1 MMNNQQNGTMNNQQN
16 GALKTQS
23 QGNLPVFA
31 QPAFISSVAQEED
44 ELNLRQVFSVVKH
57 RWWLIAGITLGVT
70 GAIAAW
76 TFLKTPIY
84 EGRFL
89 LLIGQPIEEN
99 KNSLKLAAQDI
110 LPQLGGENI
119 DYETQIAVLKSPQL
133 LNPIL
138 SKITPKYPDF
148 TYSDLISKTGKS
160 DLKISQL
167 EDTKVLEIVYEN
179 AEPEKIKLV
188 LDNLARH
195 YLNYSS
201 QERKTEINQGL
212 DFVNAQLPV
221 LQERVNSLQKQMQQ
235 FRQQYNFLDPDKEA
249 TRLSQQLTSIEQDY
263 RVAQVALNEIN
274 SRYQALQ
281 QQVGLAPNQ
290 AIIATYLSESP
301 GYQDLLKQLQEVE
314 VELAKQS
321 AVFAKDSPIIATLEE
336 KRANLLPLL
345 QNEAQRTLG
354 EKLPQTVGDSPALVS
369 QSALRVELT
378 EQLVEAANTRQT
390 LEIKVKSLAQALE
403 QQKASVKNLAV
414 LARRYTDLQRELE
427 IATTSLGRFLEEQQK
442 LQLKVA
448 QQVVPWQLISP
459 PEVGEE
465 VVSPKPVRNLA
476 LGVIGGLLL
485 GIGAAF
491 LAERLDPVHHS
502 ADELKEDANLPLL
515 GAIPWQ
521 KDLSTIEK
529 VITAALPQL
538 TVGDR
543 RITVPNTTPKSTDEN
558 PSYYN
563 FSPFSEAFRTLNTN
577 IRLLGS
583 DSPLKSL
590 VISSVSQGDGKT
602 TMAINIAKAAASMGQ
617 KVLVVDADLRRP
629 QIHHRLNLDNNHG
642 LSNVLAES
650 LDWNEAIQSL
660 PCYENLS
667 ILTAGSIPPDPT
679 RLLSS
684 QRMQEI
690 ILQLQQDHAFDLI
703 IYDLPPIAAFADA
716 KILAAM
722 ATGLILVTKLGK
734 TDRFALK
741 NLLEDLRL
749 SHISVLGLVANNV
762 SRKDH
767 NYSYYGD
774 YYGKR

>member
-1 MMNNQQNGTMNNQQN
+1 MMNNQQN
-16 GALKTQS
+16 GALKAQS
-23 QGNLPVFA
+23 QENLTIFA
-31 QPAFISSVAQEED
+31 QPAFIPSVTQEE
-44 ELNLRQVFSVVKH
+44 EEINLRQVLSVVKH
-57 RWWLIAGITLGVT
+57 RWLIIASITLGVT
-70 GAIAAW
+70 SAITTY
-76 TFLKTPIY
+76 TFSKTPIY
-84 EGRFL
+84 QGKFL

-99 KNSLKLAAQDI
+99 KSSSRLAAQDI
-110 LPQLGGENI
+110 LPQLGGEDI
-119 DYETQIAVLKSPQL
+119 DYDTQIAVLTSPQL

-138 SKITPKYPDF
+138 SKITPQYPDF

-160 DLKISQL
+160 DLKVSQL
-167 EDTKVLEIVYEN
+167 KDTKVLEISYQD

-188 LDNLARH
+188 LENLARH

-221 LQERVNSLQKQMQQ
+221 LRERVNSLQKQMQQ

-249 TRLSQQLTSIEQDY
+249 TRLSQQLTSIEQEY

-274 SRYQALQ
+274 SRSQALQ
-281 QQVGLAPNQ
+281 QQVGLDPNQ

-354 EKLPQTVGDSPALVS
+354 EKLPQTVGNSPALVS
-369 QSALRVELT
+369 RSALRVELT
-378 EQLVEAANTRQT
+378 QQLVEAANTRQT
-390 LEIKVKSLAQALE
+390 LEIKVESLAQALE

-414 LARRYTDLQRELE
+414 LSRRYTDLQRELE

-448 QQVVPWQLISP
+448 QQVMPWQLISP
-459 PEVGEE
+459 PEVEE
-465 VVSPKPVRNLA
+465 DFVSPKPVRNLA
-476 LGVIGGLLL
+476 LGLIGGLLL

-502 ADELKEDANLPLL
+502 ADELKEDAKLPLL

-521 KDLSTIEK
+521 KDLGTIEK
-529 VITAALPQL
+529 VNTALPQL

-543 RITVPNTTPKSTDEN
+543 KITIPNTTAKSANEN

-563 FSPFSEAFRTLNTN
+563 FSPFSEAFHTLNTN

-590 VISSVSQGDGKT
+590 VISSVSPGDGKT

-617 KVLVVDADLRRP
+617 RVLLVDADLRRP
-629 QIHHRLNLDNNHG
+629 QIHLRLNLNNDHG
-642 LSNVLAES
+642 LSNVLAEG
-650 LDWNEAIQSL
+650 LDWNEAIQPL
-660 PCYENLS
+660 PRYENLS
-667 ILTAGSIPPDPT
+667 ILTAGSIPPDPS

-684 QRMQEI
+684 QRMQEMI
-690 ILQLQQDHAFDLI
+690 SQLQQDHAFDLI
-703 IYDLPPIAAFADA
+703 MYDLPPLAAFADA

-762 SRKDH
+762 SRKDR
-767 NYSYYGD
+767 NYGYYGH

>member
-1 MMNNQQNGTMNNQQN
+1 MMNNQQN
-16 GALKTQS
+16 GALKAQS
-23 QGNLPVFA
+23 QENLTIFA
-31 QPAFISSVAQEED
+31 QPAFIPSVTQEE
-44 ELNLRQVFSVVKH
+44 EEINLRQVLSVVKH
-57 RWWLIAGITLGVT
+57 RWLIIASITLGVT
-70 GAIAAW
+70 SAITTY

-84 EGRFL
+84 QGKFL

-99 KNSLKLAAQDI
+99 KSSSRLAAQDI
-110 LPQLGGENI
+110 LPQLGGEDI
-119 DYETQIAVLKSPQL
+119 DYDTQIAVLTSPQL

-138 SKITPKYPDF
+138 SKITPQYPDF

-160 DLKISQL
+160 DLKVSQL
-167 EDTKVLEIVYEN
+167 KDTKVLEISYQD

-249 TRLSQQLTSIEQDY
+249 TRLSQQLTSIEQEY

-281 QQVGLAPNQ
+281 QQVGLDPNQ

-354 EKLPQTVGDSPALVS
+354 EKLPQTVGNSPALVS
-369 QSALRVELT
+369 RSALRVELT
-378 EQLVEAANTRQT
+378 QQLVEAANTRQT
-390 LEIKVKSLAQALE
+390 LEIKVESLAQALE

-414 LARRYTDLQRELE
+414 LSRRYTDLQRELE

-448 QQVVPWQLISP
+448 QQVMPWQLISP
-459 PEVGEE
+459 PEVEE
-465 VVSPKPVRNLA
+465 DFVSPKPVRNLA

-502 ADELKEDANLPLL
+502 ADELKEDAKLPLL

-521 KDLSTIEK
+521 KDLGTIEK
-529 VITAALPQL
+529 VNTALPQL

-543 RITVPNTTPKSTDEN
+543 EITIPNTTAKSASEN
-558 PSYYN
+558 LSYYN
-563 FSPFSEAFRTLNTN
+563 FSPFSEAFRTLNAN

-590 VISSVSQGDGKT
+590 VISSLSPGDGKT
-602 TMAINIAKAAASMGQ
+602 TMAINIAKAAARMGQ
-617 KVLVVDADLRRP
+617 RVLLVDADLRRP
-629 QIHHRLNLDNNHG
+629 QIHLRLNLNNDHG
-642 LSNVLAES
+642 LSNVIAEG
-650 LDWNEAIQSL
+650 LDWNEAIQPL
-660 PCYENLS
+660 PRYENLS
-667 ILTAGSIPPDPT
+667 ILTAGSIPPDPS

-684 QRMQEI
+684 QRMQEMI
-690 ILQLQQDHAFDLI
+690 SQLQQDHAFDLI
-703 IYDLPPIAAFADA
+703 IYDLPPLAAFADA

-741 NLLEDLRL
+741 NLLEDLKL

-767 NYSYYGD
+767 NYRYYGH

>member
-1 MMNNQQNGTMNNQQN
+1 MMNNQQN
-16 GALKTQS
+16 GALKAQS
-23 QGNLPVFA
+23 QENLTIFA
-31 QPAFISSVAQEED
+31 QPAFIPSPTQEEE
-44 ELNLRQVFSVVKH
+44 ELNLRQVLSVVKH
-57 RWWLIAGITLGVT
+57 RWLIIAGITIVVT
-70 GAIAAW
+70 SAIATY
-76 TFLKTPIY
+76 TFLKTRIY
-84 EGRFL
+84 QGKFL

-99 KNSLKLAAQDI
+99 KSSSRLAAQDI
-110 LPQLGGENI
+110 LPQLGGEDI
-119 DYETQIAVLKSPQL
+119 DYDTQIAVLTSPQL

-138 SKITPKYPDF
+138 SKITPQYPDF

-160 DLKISQL
+160 DLKVSQL
-167 EDTKVLEIVYEN
+167 KDTKVLEISYQD

-188 LDNLARH
+188 LENLARH

-249 TRLSQQLTSIEQDY
+249 TRLSQQLTSIEQEY

-274 SRYQALQ
+274 SRSQALQ
-281 QQVGLAPNQ
+281 QQVGLDPNQ

-354 EKLPQTVGDSPALVS
+354 EKLPQTVGNSPALVS
-369 QSALRVELT
+369 RSALRVELT
-378 EQLVEAANTRQT
+378 QQLVEAANTRQT
-390 LEIKVKSLAQALE
+390 LEIKVESLAQALE

-414 LARRYTDLQRELE
+414 LSRRYTDLQRELE

-448 QQVVPWQLISP
+448 QQVMPWQLISP
-459 PEVGEE
+459 PEVEE
-465 VVSPKPVRNLA
+465 DFVSPKPVRNLA
-476 LGVIGGLLL
+476 LGLIGGLLL

-502 ADELKEDANLPLL
+502 ADELKEDAKLPLL

-521 KDLSTIEK
+521 KDLGTIEK
-529 VITAALPQL
+529 VNTALPQL

-543 RITVPNTTPKSTDEN
+543 KITIPNTTAKSANEN

-563 FSPFSEAFRTLNTN
+563 FSPFSEAFHTLNTN

-590 VISSVSQGDGKT
+590 VISSVSPGDGKT

-617 KVLVVDADLRRP
+617 RVLLVDADLRRP
-629 QIHHRLNLDNNHG
+629 QIHLRLNLNNDHG
-642 LSNVLAES
+642 LSNVLAEG
-650 LDWNEAIQSL
+650 LDWNEAIQPL
-660 PCYENLS
+660 PRYENLS
-667 ILTAGSIPPDPT
+667 ILTAGSIPPDPS

-684 QRMQEI
+684 QRMQEMI
-690 ILQLQQDHAFDLI
+690 SQLQQDHAFDLI
-703 IYDLPPIAAFADA
+703 MYDLPPLAAFADA

-762 SRKDH
+762 SRKDR
-767 NYSYYGD
+767 NYGYYGH

>member
-1 MMNNQQNGTMNNQQN
+1 MMNNQQN
-16 GALKTQS
+16 GALKAQS
-23 QGNLPVFA
+23 QENLTIFA
-31 QPAFISSVAQEED
+31 QPAFIPSVTQEE
-44 ELNLRQVFSVVKH
+44 EEINLRQVLSVVKH
-57 RWWLIAGITLGVT
+57 RWLIIAGITLGVT
-70 GAIAAW
+70 GAIATY

-84 EGRFL
+84 QGKFL

-99 KNSLKLAAQDI
+99 KSSSRLAAQDI
-110 LPQLGGENI
+110 LPQLGGEDI
-119 DYETQIAVLKSPQL
+119 DYDTQIAVLTSPQL

-138 SKITPKYPDF
+138 SKITPQYPDF

-160 DLKISQL
+160 DLKVSQL
-167 EDTKVLEIVYEN
+167 KDTKVLEISYQD

-249 TRLSQQLTSIEQDY
+249 TRLSQQLTSIEQEY

-281 QQVGLAPNQ
+281 QQVGLDPNQ

-354 EKLPQTVGDSPALVS
+354 EKLPQTVGNSPALVS
-369 QSALRVELT
+369 RSALRVELT
-378 EQLVEAANTRQT
+378 QQLVEAANTRQT
-390 LEIKVKSLAQALE
+390 LEIKVESLAQALE

-414 LARRYTDLQRELE
+414 LSRRYTDLQRELE

-442 LQLKVA
+442 LELKVA
-448 QQVVPWQLISP
+448 QQVMPWQLISP
-459 PEVGEE
+459 PEVEE
-465 VVSPKPVRNLA
+465 DFVSPKPVRNLA

-502 ADELKEDANLPLL
+502 ADELKEDAKLPLL

-521 KDLSTIEK
+521 KDLGTIEK
-529 VITAALPQL
+529 VNTALPQL

-543 RITVPNTTPKSTDEN
+543 KITIPNTTAKSASEN
-558 PSYYN
+558 LSYYN
-563 FSPFSEAFRTLNTN
+563 FSPFSEAFRTLNAN

-590 VISSVSQGDGKT
+590 VISSVSPGDGKT
-602 TMAINIAKAAASMGQ
+602 TTAINIAKAAASMGQ
-617 KVLVVDADLRRP
+617 RVLLVDADLRRP
-629 QIHHRLNLDNNHG
+629 QIHLRLNLNNDHG
-642 LSNVLAES
+642 LSNVIAEG
-650 LDWNEAIQSL
+650 LDWNEAIQPL
-660 PCYENLS
+660 PRYENLS
-667 ILTAGSIPPDPT
+667 ILTAGSIPPDPS

-684 QRMQEI
+684 QRMQEMI
-690 ILQLQQDHAFDLI
+690 SQLQQDHAFDLI
-703 IYDLPPIAAFADA
+703 IYDLPPLAAFADA

-749 SHISVLGLVANNV
+749 SHISLLGLVANNV

-767 NYSYYGD
+767 NYRYYGH
-774 YYGKR
+774 YYSKR

>member
-1 MMNNQQNGTMNNQQN
+1 MMNNQQN
-16 GALKTQS
+16 GALKAQS
-23 QGNLPVFA
+23 QENLTIFA
-31 QPAFISSVAQEED
+31 QPAFIPSVTQEE
-44 ELNLRQVFSVVKH
+44 EEINLRQVLSVVKH
-57 RWWLIAGITLGVT
+57 RWLIIAGITLGVT
-70 GAIAAW
+70 GAIATY

-84 EGRFL
+84 QGKFL

-99 KNSLKLAAQDI
+99 KSSSRLAAQDI
-110 LPQLGGENI
+110 LPQLGGEDI
-119 DYETQIAVLKSPQL
+119 DYDTQIAVLTSPQL

-138 SKITPKYPDF
+138 SKITPQYPDF

-160 DLKISQL
+160 DLKVSQL
-167 EDTKVLEIVYEN
+167 KDTKVLEISYQD

-188 LDNLARH
+188 LENLARH

-221 LQERVNSLQKQMQQ
+221 LRERVNSLQKQMQQ

-249 TRLSQQLTSIEQDY
+249 TRLSQQLTTTEQDY
-263 RVAQVALNEIN
+263 RAAQVALNEIN
-274 SRYQALQ
+274 SRSQALQ
-281 QQVGLAPNQ
+281 QQVGLDPNQ

-354 EKLPQTVGDSPALVS
+354 EKLPQTVGNSPALVS
-369 QSALRVELT
+369 RSALRVELT
-378 EQLVEAANTRQT
+378 QQLVEAANSRQT
-390 LEIKVKSLAQALE
+390 LEIKVESLAQALE

-414 LARRYTDLQRELE
+414 LSRRYTDLQRELE

-448 QQVVPWQLISP
+448 QQVMPWQLISP
-459 PEVGEE
+459 PEVEE
-465 VVSPKPVRNLA
+465 DFVSPKPVRNLA
-476 LGVIGGLLL
+476 LGLIGGLLL

-502 ADELKEDANLPLL
+502 ADELKEDAKLPLL

-521 KDLSTIEK
+521 KDLGTIEK
-529 VITAALPQL
+529 VNTALPQL

-543 RITVPNTTPKSTDEN
+543 KITIPNTTAKSANEN
-558 PSYYN
+558 ISYYN
-563 FSPFSEAFRTLNTN
+563 FSAFSEAFHTLNTN

-590 VISSVSQGDGKT
+590 VISSLSPGDGKT
-602 TMAINIAKAAASMGQ
+602 TMAINIAKAAARMGQ
-617 KVLVVDADLRRP
+617 RVLLVDADLRRP
-629 QIHHRLNLDNNHG
+629 RIHLRLNLDNDHG
-642 LSNVLAES
+642 LSNVLAEG

-660 PCYENLS
+660 PRHENLS
-667 ILTAGSIPPDPT
+667 ILTAGSIPPAPS

-684 QRMQEI
+684 QRMQEMI
-690 ILQLQQDHAFDLI
+690 SQLQQDHLFDLI
-703 IYDLPPIAAFADA
+703 IYDLPPLAAFADA

-767 NYSYYGD
+767 NYRYYGH

>member
-1 MMNNQQNGTMNNQQN
+1 MMNNQQN
-16 GALKTQS
+16 GALKAQS
-23 QGNLPVFA
+23 QENLTIFA
-31 QPAFISSVAQEED
+31 QPAFIPSVTQEE
-44 ELNLRQVFSVVKH
+44 EEINLRQVLSVVKH
-57 RWWLIAGITLGVT
+57 RWLIIASITLGVT
-70 GAIAAW
+70 SAIATY

-84 EGRFL
+84 QGKFL

-99 KNSLKLAAQDI
+99 KSSSRLAAQDI
-110 LPQLGGENI
+110 LPQLGGEDI
-119 DYETQIAVLKSPQL
+119 DYDTQIAVLTSPQL

-138 SKITPKYPDF
+138 SKITPQYPDF

-160 DLKISQL
+160 DLKVSQL
-167 EDTKVLEIVYEN
+167 KDTKVLEISYQD

-249 TRLSQQLTSIEQDY
+249 TRLSQQLTSIEQEY

-281 QQVGLAPNQ
+281 QQVGLDPNQ

-354 EKLPQTVGDSPALVS
+354 EKLPQTVGNSPALVS
-369 QSALRVELT
+369 RSALRVELT
-378 EQLVEAANTRQT
+378 QQLVEAANTRQT
-390 LEIKVKSLAQALE
+390 LEIKVESLAQALE

-414 LARRYTDLQRELE
+414 LSRRYTDLQRELE

-448 QQVVPWQLISP
+448 QQVMPWQLISP
-459 PEVGEE
+459 PEVEE
-465 VVSPKPVRNLA
+465 DFVSPKPVRNLA

-502 ADELKEDANLPLL
+502 ADELKEDAKLPLL

-521 KDLSTIEK
+521 KDLGTIEK
-529 VITAALPQL
+529 VNTALPQL

-543 RITVPNTTPKSTDEN
+543 KITIPNTTAKSASEN

-563 FSPFSEAFRTLNTN
+563 FSPFSEAFRTLNAN

-590 VISSVSQGDGKT
+590 VISSVSPGDGKT
-602 TMAINIAKAAASMGQ
+602 TTAINIAKAAASMGQ
-617 KVLVVDADLRRP
+617 RVLLVDADLRRP
-629 QIHHRLNLDNNHG
+629 QIHLRLNLNNDHG
-642 LSNVLAES
+642 LSNVIAEG
-650 LDWNEAIQSL
+650 LDWNEAIQPL
-660 PCYENLS
+660 PRYENLS
-667 ILTAGSIPPDPT
+667 ILTAGSIPPDPS

-684 QRMQEI
+684 QRMQEMI
-690 ILQLQQDHAFDLI
+690 SQLQQDHAFDLI
-703 IYDLPPIAAFADA
+703 IYDLPPLAAFADA

-741 NLLEDLRL
+741 NLLEDLKL

-767 NYSYYGD
+767 NYRYYGH

>member
-1 MMNNQQNGTMNNQQN
+1 MMNNQQN

-23 QGNLPVFA
+23 QANLPVFA
-31 QPAFISSVAQEED
+31 QPAFIPSPTQEEE
-44 ELNLRQVFSVVKH
+44 ELNLRQVLSVVKH
-57 RWWLIAGITLGVT
+57 RWRVIAVITVGLT
-70 GAIAAW
+70 SAIAAY
-76 TFLKTPIY
+76 TFFKTPIY
-84 EGRFL
+84 QGKFL

-99 KNSLKLAAQDI
+99 KSSSRLAAQDI

-138 SKITPKYPDF
+138 SKITPQYPDF

-167 EDTKVLEIVYEN
+167 KDTKVLEISYQD

-235 FRQQYNFLDPDKEA
+235 FRQRYNFLDPDKEA
-249 TRLSQQLTSIEQDY
+249 TRLSQQLTSIEQEY

-281 QQVGLAPNQ
+281 QQVGLDPNQ

-369 QSALRVELT
+369 QSALRVQLT
-378 EQLVEAANTRQT
+378 QQLVEAANSRQT
-390 LEIKVKSLAQALE
+390 LEIKVESLAQSLE

-427 IATTSLGRFLEEQQK
+427 IATTSLNRFLEEQQK

-448 QQVVPWQLISP
+448 QQVVPWQLIAP

-502 ADELKEDANLPLL
+502 ADELKEDAKLPLL

-521 KDLSTIEK
+521 KDIGTIEK
-529 VITAALPQL
+529 VITALPQL

-543 RITVPNTTPKSTDEN
+543 KITAPNTTLKSADEN

-590 VISSVSQGDGKT
+590 VISSVSPGDGKT
-602 TMAINIAKAAASMGQ
+602 TISMNIAKAAAGMGQ
-617 KVLVVDADLRRP
+617 RVLLVDADLRRP
-629 QIHHRLNLDNNHG
+629 QVHLRLNLDNDHG

-660 PCYENLS
+660 PRYENLS
-667 ILTAGSIPPDPT
+667 ILTAGQIPPDPT

-684 QRMQEI
+684 QRMQEMI
-690 ILQLQQDHAFDLI
+690 SQLQQDHAFDLI

-734 TDRFALK
+734 TDRFVLK

-749 SHISVLGLVANNV
+749 SQISVLGLVANNV

-767 NYSYYGD
+767 NYGYYSH

>member
-1 MMNNQQNGTMNNQQN
+1 MMNNQQN

-23 QGNLPVFA
+23 QANLPVFA
-31 QPAFISSVAQEED
+31 QPAFIPSPTQEEE
-44 ELNLRQVFSVVKH
+44 ELNLRQVLSVIKH
-57 RWWLIAGITLGVT
+57 RWWVIAGITLGVT
-70 GAIAAW
+70 GAIAAY

-84 EGRFL
+84 QGKFL

-99 KNSLKLAAQDI
+99 KSSSRLAAQDI
-110 LPQLGGENI
+110 LPQLGGEDI
-119 DYETQIAVLKSPQL
+119 DYDTQIAVLTSPQL

-160 DLKISQL
+160 DLEISQL
-167 EDTKVLEIVYEN
+167 KETKVLEISYRD

-195 YLNYSS
+195 YLKYSS

-221 LQERVNSLQKQMQQ
+221 LRERVNSLQKQMQQ

-249 TRLSQQLTSIEQDY
+249 TRLSQQLTTTEQDY
-263 RVAQVALNEIN
+263 RAAQVALNEIN
-274 SRYQALQ
+274 SRSQALQ
-281 QQVGLAPNQ
+281 QQVGLDPNQ

-354 EKLPQTVGDSPALVS
+354 EKLPQTVGNSPALVS
-369 QSALRVELT
+369 RSALRVELT
-378 EQLVEAANTRQT
+378 QQLVEAANSRQT
-390 LEIKVKSLAQALE
+390 LEIKVESLAQALE

-414 LARRYTDLQRELE
+414 LSRRYTDLQRELE

-459 PEVGEE
+459 PEVEE
-465 VVSPKPVRNLA
+465 DFVSPKPLRNLA
-476 LGVIGGLLL
+476 LGLIGGLLL

-502 ADELKEDANLPLL
+502 ADELKEDAKLPLL

-521 KDLSTIEK
+521 KDLGTIEK
-529 VITAALPQL
+529 VNTALPQL

-543 RITVPNTTPKSTDEN
+543 KITIPNTTAKSANEN
-558 PSYYN
+558 ISYYN
-563 FSPFSEAFRTLNTN
+563 FSAFSEAFHTLNTN

-590 VISSVSQGDGKT
+590 VISSLSPGDGKT
-602 TMAINIAKAAASMGQ
+602 TMAINIAKAAARMGQ
-617 KVLVVDADLRRP
+617 RVLLVDADLRRP
-629 QIHHRLNLDNNHG
+629 RIHLRLNLDNDHG
-642 LSNVLAES
+642 LSNVLAEG

-660 PCYENLS
+660 PRHENLS
-667 ILTAGSIPPDPT
+667 ILTAGSIPPDPS

-684 QRMQEI
+684 QRMQEMI
-690 ILQLQQDHAFDLI
+690 SQLQQDHLFDLI
-703 IYDLPPIAAFADA
+703 IYDLPPLAAFADA

-762 SRKDH
+762 SRKDR
-767 NYSYYGD
+767 NYGYYGH

>member
-1 MMNNQQNGTMNNQQN
+1 MMNNQQN

-23 QGNLPVFA
+23 QENLPVFA
-31 QPAFISSVAQEED
+31 QPAFIPSPTQEEE
-44 ELNLRQVFSVVKH
+44 ELNLRQLLSVIKH
-57 RWWLIAGITLGVT
+57 RWWLIAGITLGLT
-70 GAIAAW
+70 SAIAVY
-76 TFLKTPIY
+76 TFSKTPIY
-84 EGRFL
+84 QGKFL

-99 KNSLKLAAQDI
+99 KSSLRLAAQDI

-119 DYETQIAVLKSPQL
+119 DYDTQIAVLTSPQL

-160 DLKISQL
+160 DLKITQL
-167 EDTKVLEIVYEN
+167 KDTKVLEISYQD
-179 AEPEKIKLV
+179 AEPQKIKLV

-221 LQERVNSLQKQMQQ
+221 LRERVNSLQKQMQQ

-249 TRLSQQLTSIEQDY
+249 TRLSQQLTTTEQEY
-263 RVAQVALNEIN
+263 RAAQVALNEIN

-354 EKLPQTVGDSPALVS
+354 EKLPQTVGNSPALVS
-369 QSALRVELT
+369 QSALRVQLT
-378 EQLVEAANTRQT
+378 QQLVEAANTRQT

-427 IATTSLGRFLEEQQK
+427 IATTSLNRFLEEQQK
-442 LQLKVA
+442 LQLQVA
-448 QQVVPWQLISP
+448 QQVVPWQIISP
-459 PEVGEE
+459 PEVGENS
-465 VVSPKPVRNLA
+465 VSPKPVRNLA

-485 GIGAAF
+485 GLGAAF

-502 ADELKEDANLPLL
+502 ADELKEDAKLPLL

-521 KDLSTIEK
+521 KDIGTIEK
-529 VITAALPQL
+529 AITALPQL

-543 RITVPNTTPKSTDEN
+543 KITIPNSTGKSANEN

-583 DSPLKSL
+583 DSSLKSL
-590 VISSVSQGDGKT
+590 VISSVSPGDGKT
-602 TMAINIAKAAASMGQ
+602 TMAINIAKAAAGMGQ
-617 KVLVVDADLRRP
+617 RVLLVDADLRRP
-629 QIHHRLNLDNNHG
+629 RVHHRLNLNNDHG
-642 LSNVLAES
+642 LSNVIAEG
-650 LDWNEAIQSL
+650 LDWNEAIQPL
-660 PCYENLS
+660 PRYENLS
-667 ILTAGSIPPDPT
+667 ILTAGSIPPDPS

-684 QRMQEI
+684 QRMQEMI
-690 ILQLQQDHAFDLI
+690 SQLQQDHAFDLI
-703 IYDLPPIAAFADA
+703 IYDLPPLAAFADA

-767 NYSYYGD
+767 NYGYYGY

>member
-1 MMNNQQNGTMNNQQN
+1 MMNNQQN

-31 QPAFISSVAQEED
+31 QPAFIPSPTQEEE
-44 ELNLRQVFSVVKH
+44 ELNLRQVLSVVKH
-57 RWWLIAGITLGVT
+57 RWLIIAGITLGVT
-70 GAIAAW
+70 SAIATY

-84 EGRFL
+84 QGRFL

-99 KNSLKLAAQDI
+99 KSSSRLAAQDI
-110 LPQLGGENI
+110 LPQLGGEDI
-119 DYETQIAVLKSPQL
+119 DYDTQIAVLTSPQL

-160 DLKISQL
+160 DLKVSQL
-167 EDTKVLEIVYEN
+167 KDTKVLEISYQD

-188 LDNLARH
+188 LENLARH

-249 TRLSQQLTSIEQDY
+249 TRLSQQLTTTEQDY
-263 RVAQVALNEIN
+263 RAAQVALNEIK

-354 EKLPQTVGDSPALVS
+354 EKLPQTVGNSPALVS
-369 QSALRVELT
+369 RSALRVELT
-378 EQLVEAANTRQT
+378 QQLVEAANSRQT
-390 LEIKVKSLAQALE
+390 LEIKVESLAQALE

-414 LARRYTDLQRELE
+414 LSRRYTDLQRELE

-459 PEVGEE
+459 PEVEE
-465 VVSPKPVRNLA
+465 DFVSPKPVRNLA
-476 LGVIGGLLL
+476 LGLIGGLLL

-502 ADELKEDANLPLL
+502 ADELKEDTKLPLL

-521 KDLSTIEK
+521 KDLGTIEK
-529 VITAALPQL
+529 VNTALPQL

-543 RITVPNTTPKSTDEN
+543 KITIPNTTAKSANEN
-558 PSYYN
+558 PYYYN
-563 FSPFSEAFRTLNTN
+563 FSPFSEAFHTLNTN

-590 VISSVSQGDGKT
+590 VISSLSPGDGKT
-602 TMAINIAKAAASMGQ
+602 TMAINIAKAAARMGQ
-617 KVLVVDADLRRP
+617 RVLLVDADLRRP
-629 QIHHRLNLDNNHG
+629 RIHLRLNLDNDHG
-642 LSNVLAES
+642 LSNVLAEG

-660 PCYENLS
+660 PRHENLS
-667 ILTAGSIPPDPT
+667 ILTAGSIPPDPS

-684 QRMQEI
+684 QRMQEMI
-690 ILQLQQDHAFDLI
+690 SQLQQDHLFDLI
-703 IYDLPPIAAFADA
+703 IYDLPPLAAFADA

-767 NYSYYGD
+767 NYRYYGH

>member
-1 MMNNQQNGTMNNQQN
+1 MMNNQQN

-23 QGNLPVFA
+23 QANLPVFD
-31 QPAFISSVAQEED
+31 QPAFIPSPTQEEE
-44 ELNLRQVFSVVKH
+44 ELNLRQLLSVIKH
-57 RWWLIAGITLGVT
+57 RWWLIAGITLGLT
-70 GAIAAW
+70 SAIAAY

-84 EGRFL
+84 QGKFL

-99 KNSLKLAAQDI
+99 KSPSILAAQDI
-110 LPQLGGENI
+110 LPQLGGEDI
-119 DYETQIAVLKSPQL
+119 DYDTQIAVLKSPQL

-138 SKITPKYPDF
+138 SKITPKYSDF

-160 DLKISQL
+160 ALEISQL
-167 EDTKVLEIVYEN
+167 KETKVLEISYQD

-195 YLNYSS
+195 YLKYSS

-221 LQERVNSLQKQMQQ
+221 LRERVNSLQKQMQQ

-249 TRLSQQLTSIEQDY
+249 TRLSQQLTTTEQDY
-263 RVAQVALNEIN
+263 RAAQVALNEIN

-354 EKLPQTVGDSPALVS
+354 EKLPQTVGNSPALVS

-378 EQLVEAANTRQT
+378 QQLVEAANSRQT
-390 LEIKVKSLAQALE
+390 LEIKVESLARALE

-427 IATTSLGRFLEEQQK
+427 IATTSLNRFLEEQQK

-448 QQVVPWQLISP
+448 QQVMPWQLISP
-459 PEVGEE
+459 PEVGEDF
-465 VVSPKPVRNLA
+465 VSPKPVRNLA

-502 ADELKEDANLPLL
+502 ADEIKEDTKLPLL

-521 KDLSTIEK
+521 VDIGMIEQ
-529 VITAALPQL
+529 VTAALPRL

-543 RITVPNTTPKSTDEN
+543 KPTIPNTTAKSANEN

-577 IRLLGS
+577 IRLLDA
-583 DSPLKSL
+583 DSPRKSL
-590 VISSVSQGDGKT
+590 VISSVSPGDGKT
-602 TMAINIAKAAASMGQ
+602 TMSINIAKAAAGMGQ
-617 KVLVVDADLRRP
+617 RVLLVDADLRRP
-629 QIHHRLNLDNNHG
+629 QVRDRLNLDNDHG
-642 LSNVLAES
+642 LSNVLAEG
-650 LDWNEAIQSL
+650 LNWNETIQSL
-660 PCYENLS
+660 PRYENLS
-667 ILTAGSIPPDPT
+667 ILTSGPIPPDPT

-684 QRMQEI
+684 QRMQEMI
-690 ILQLQQDHAFDLI
+690 SQLQQDHAFDLI
-703 IYDLPPIAAFADA
+703 IYDVPPIAAFADA

-722 ATGLILVTKLGK
+722 ATGLVLVTKLGK

-767 NYSYYGD
+767 NYRYYGH

>member
-1 MMNNQQNGTMNNQQN
+1 MMNNQQN
-16 GALKTQS
+16 GALKTHNQE
-23 QGNLPVFA
+23 NLPVFA
-31 QPAFISSVAQEED
+31 QPAFIPSVTQEED
-44 ELNLRQVFSVVKH
+44 ELNLRQVLSVIKH
-57 RWWLIAGITLGVT
+57 RWWLIAGITVGVT
-70 GAIAAW
+70 AAISAW

-84 EGRFL
+84 QGRFL

-99 KNSLKLAAQDI
+99 KNSLALAAQDI
-110 LPQLGGENI
+110 LPQLGGEDI

-160 DLKISQL
+160 DLKIGQL
-167 EDTKVLEIVYEN
+167 EDTKVLEIVYED

-195 YLNYSS
+195 YLSYSS

-212 DFVNAQLPV
+212 EFVNAQLPV
-221 LQERVNSLQKQMQQ
+221 LRERVNTLQKQMQQ

-249 TRLSQQLTSIEQDY
+249 TRLSQQFTNTEQEY
-263 RVAQVALNEIN
+263 RTAQVALNEIN
-274 SRYQALQ
+274 SRYRTLQ
-281 QQVGLAPNQ
+281 QQVGLPPEQ

-345 QNEAQRTLG
+345 QKEAQRTLG
-354 EKLPQTVGDSPALVS
+354 EKLPPTVSNSPALVS
-369 QSALRVELT
+369 QSTLRVELT
-378 EQLVEAANTRQT
+378 QQLVEAANTRQT

-442 LQLKVA
+442 LQLQVA
-448 QQVVPWQLISP
+448 QQVVPWQLIAP
-459 PEVGEE
+459 PEVGKE

-485 GIGAAF
+485 GLGAAF

-502 ADELKEDANLPLL
+502 ADELKEDTKLPLL

-521 KDLSTIEK
+521 KDLGAIEK

-538 TVGDR
+538 MVGDR
-543 RITVPNTTPKSTDEN
+543 KISIGASTSKSTEEN

-590 VISSVSQGDGKT
+590 VISSVSPGDGKT
-602 TMAINIAKAAASMGQ
+602 TVSMNIAKAAASMGQ
-617 KVLVVDADLRRP
+617 RVLLVDADLRRP
-629 QIHHRLNLDNNHG
+629 QVHVRLNLDNDHG
-642 LSNVLAES
+642 LSNVIAEG
-650 LDWNEAIQSL
+650 LDWNEAVQSL
-660 PCYENLS
+660 PRYENLS
-667 ILTAGSIPPDPT
+667 ILTSGSIPPDPT

-684 QRMQEI
+684 QRMHEVI
-690 ILQLQQDHAFDLI
+690 AQLQQDHAFDLI

-741 NLLEDLRL
+741 NLLEDLKL

-767 NYSYYGD
+767 NYRYYGH

>member
-1 MMNNQQNGTMNNQQN
+1 MMNNQQN

-23 QGNLPVFA
+23 QANLPVFA
-31 QPAFISSVAQEED
+31 QPAFIPSPTQEEE

-57 RWWLIAGITLGVT
+57 RWWIIAGITLGVT
-70 GAIAAW
+70 GAIATW

-84 EGRFL
+84 QGRFL
-89 LLIGQPIEEN
+89 LLIGQPIEQN
-99 KNSLKLAAQDI
+99 KSSSRLAAQDI
-110 LPQLGGENI
+110 LPQLGGEDI
-119 DYETQIAVLKSPQL
+119 DYDTQIAVLTSPQL

-148 TYSDLISKTGKS
+148 TYSDLISKTGQS
-160 DLKISQL
+160 DLEISQL
-167 EDTKVLEIVYEN
+167 KETKVLEISYQD

-212 DFVNAQLPV
+212 DFVNAQLP
-221 LQERVNSLQKQMQQ
+221 LLRERVNTLQKQMQQ

-249 TRLSQQLTSIEQDY
+249 TRLSQQLTTTEQDY
-263 RVAQVALNEIN
+263 RAAQVALNEIN

-354 EKLPQTVGDSPALVS
+354 EKLPQTVGNSPALVS
-369 QSALRVELT
+369 RSALRVELT
-378 EQLVEAANTRQT
+378 QQLVEAANSRQT
-390 LEIKVKSLAQALE
+390 LEIKVESLARSLE

-459 PEVGEE
+459 PEVGENF
-465 VVSPKPVRNLA
+465 VSPKPVRNLA

-485 GIGAAF
+485 GMGAAF

-502 ADELKEDANLPLL
+502 ADEIKEDTKLPLL

-521 KDLSTIEK
+521 KDLGTIEK

-543 RITVPNTTPKSTDEN
+543 KITIPNSTPKSANEN
-558 PSYYN
+558 PYYYN

-590 VISSVSQGDGKT
+590 VISSVSPGDGKT
-602 TMAINIAKAAASMGQ
+602 TMAINIAKAAAGMGQ
-617 KVLVVDADLRRP
+617 RVLLVDADLRRP
-629 QIHHRLNLDNNHG
+629 QIHQRLNLDNDHG
-642 LSNVLAES
+642 LSNVLAEG
-650 LDWNEAIQSL
+650 LDWNEAVQSL
-660 PCYENLS
+660 PRHENLS
-667 ILTAGSIPPDPT
+667 ILTAGPIPPDPT

-684 QRMQEI
+684 QRMQEMI
-690 ILQLQQDHAFDLI
+690 SQLQQDHAFDLI
-703 IYDLPPIAAFADA
+703 IYDLPPLAAFADA

-767 NYSYYGD
+767 NYRYYGH

>member
-1 MMNNQQNGTMNNQQN
+1 MMNNQQN
-16 GALKTQS
+16 GALKAQS
-23 QGNLPVFA
+23 QENLTIFA
-31 QPAFISSVAQEED
+31 QPAFIPSVTQEE
-44 ELNLRQVFSVVKH
+44 EEINLRQVLSVVKH
-57 RWWLIAGITLGVT
+57 RWLIIAGITLGVT
-70 GAIAAW
+70 SAIATY

-84 EGRFL
+84 QGKFL

-99 KNSLKLAAQDI
+99 KSSSRLAAQDI
-110 LPQLGGENI
+110 LPQLGGEDI
-119 DYETQIAVLKSPQL
+119 DYDTQIAVLTSPQL

-138 SKITPKYPDF
+138 SKITPQYPDF

-160 DLKISQL
+160 DLKVSQL
-167 EDTKVLEIVYEN
+167 KDTKVLEISYQD

-188 LDNLARH
+188 LENLARH

-221 LQERVNSLQKQMQQ
+221 LRERVNSLQKQMQQ

-249 TRLSQQLTSIEQDY
+249 TRLSQQLTSIEQEY

-274 SRYQALQ
+274 SRSQALQ
-281 QQVGLAPNQ
+281 QQVGLDPNQ

-354 EKLPQTVGDSPALVS
+354 EKLPQTVGNSPALVS
-369 QSALRVELT
+369 RSALRVELT
-378 EQLVEAANTRQT
+378 QQLVEAANTRQT
-390 LEIKVKSLAQALE
+390 LEIKVESLAQALE

-414 LARRYTDLQRELE
+414 LSRRYTDLQRELE

-448 QQVVPWQLISP
+448 QQVMPWQLISP
-459 PEVGEE
+459 PEVEE
-465 VVSPKPVRNLA
+465 DFVSPKPVRNLA
-476 LGVIGGLLL
+476 LGLIGGLLL

-502 ADELKEDANLPLL
+502 ADELKEDAKLPLL

-521 KDLSTIEK
+521 KDLGTIEK
-529 VITAALPQL
+529 VNTALPQL

-543 RITVPNTTPKSTDEN
+543 KITIPNTTAKSANEN

-563 FSPFSEAFRTLNTN
+563 FSPFSEAFHTLNTN

-590 VISSVSQGDGKT
+590 VISSVSPGDGKT

-617 KVLVVDADLRRP
+617 RVLLVDADLRRP
-629 QIHHRLNLDNNHG
+629 QIHLRLNLNNDHG
-642 LSNVLAES
+642 LSNVIAEG
-650 LDWNEAIQSL
+650 LDWNEAIQPL
-660 PCYENLS
+660 PRYENLS
-667 ILTAGSIPPDPT
+667 ILTAGSIPPDPS

-684 QRMQEI
+684 QRMQEMI
-690 ILQLQQDHAFDLI
+690 SQLQQDHAFDLI
-703 IYDLPPIAAFADA
+703 MYDLPPLAAFADA

-762 SRKDH
+762 SRKDR
-767 NYSYYGD
+767 NYGYYGH

>member
-1 MMNNQQNGTMNNQQN
+1 MMNNQQN
-16 GALKTQS
+16 GALKAQS
-23 QGNLPVFA
+23 QENLTIFA
-31 QPAFISSVAQEED
+31 QPAFIPSVTQEE
-44 ELNLRQVFSVVKH
+44 EEINLRQVLSVVKH
-57 RWWLIAGITLGVT
+57 RWLIIASITLGVT
-70 GAIAAW
+70 SAITTY

-84 EGRFL
+84 QGKFL

-99 KNSLKLAAQDI
+99 KSSSRLAAQDI
-110 LPQLGGENI
+110 LPQLGGEDI
-119 DYETQIAVLKSPQL
+119 DYDTQIAVLTSPQL

-138 SKITPKYPDF
+138 SKITPQYPDF

-160 DLKISQL
+160 DLKVSQL
-167 EDTKVLEIVYEN
+167 KDTKVLEISYQD

-249 TRLSQQLTSIEQDY
+249 TRLSQQLTSVEQEY

-281 QQVGLAPNQ
+281 QQVGLDPNQ

-354 EKLPQTVGDSPALVS
+354 EKLPQTVGNSPALVS
-369 QSALRVELT
+369 RSALRVELT
-378 EQLVEAANTRQT
+378 QQLVEAANTRQT
-390 LEIKVKSLAQALE
+390 LEIKVESLAQALE

-414 LARRYTDLQRELE
+414 LSRRYTDLQRELE

-448 QQVVPWQLISP
+448 QQVMPWQLISP
-459 PEVGEE
+459 PEVEE
-465 VVSPKPVRNLA
+465 DFVSPKPVRNLA
-476 LGVIGGLLL
+476 LGLIGGLLL

-502 ADELKEDANLPLL
+502 ADELKEDAKLPLL

-521 KDLSTIEK
+521 KDLGTIEK
-529 VITAALPQL
+529 VNTALPQL

-543 RITVPNTTPKSTDEN
+543 EITIPNTTAKSASEN

-563 FSPFSEAFRTLNTN
+563 FSPFSEAFRTLNAN

-590 VISSVSQGDGKT
+590 VISSVSPGDGKT

-617 KVLVVDADLRRP
+617 RVLLVDADLRRP
-629 QIHHRLNLDNNHG
+629 QIHLRLNLNNDHG
-642 LSNVLAES
+642 LSNVIAEG
-650 LDWNEAIQSL
+650 LDWNEAIQPL
-660 PCYENLS
+660 PRYENLS
-667 ILTAGSIPPDPT
+667 ILTAGSIPPDPS

-684 QRMQEI
+684 QRMQEMI
-690 ILQLQQDHAFDLI
+690 SQLQQDHAFDLI
-703 IYDLPPIAAFADA
+703 IYDLPPLAAFADA

-749 SHISVLGLVANNV
+749 SHISLLGLVANNV

-767 NYSYYGD
+767 NYRYYGH

>member
-1 MMNNQQNGTMNNQQN
+1 MMNNQQN
-16 GALKTQS
+16 GALKAQS
-23 QGNLPVFA
+23 QENLTIFA
-31 QPAFISSVAQEED
+31 QPAFIPSVTQEE
-44 ELNLRQVFSVVKH
+44 EEINLRQVLSVVKH
-57 RWWLIAGITLGVT
+57 RWLIIAGITLGVT
-70 GAIAAW
+70 SAIATY

-84 EGRFL
+84 QGKFL

-99 KNSLKLAAQDI
+99 KSSSRLAAQDI
-110 LPQLGGENI
+110 LPQLGGEDI
-119 DYETQIAVLKSPQL
+119 DYDTQIAVLTSPQL

-138 SKITPKYPDF
+138 SKITPQYPDF

-160 DLKISQL
+160 DLKVSQL
-167 EDTKVLEIVYEN
+167 KDTKVLEISYQD

-188 LDNLARH
+188 LENLARH

-221 LQERVNSLQKQMQQ
+221 LRERVNSLQKQMQQ

-249 TRLSQQLTSIEQDY
+249 TRLSQQLTSIEQEY

-274 SRYQALQ
+274 SRSQALQ
-281 QQVGLAPNQ
+281 QQVGLDPNQ

-354 EKLPQTVGDSPALVS
+354 EKLPQTVGNSPALVS
-369 QSALRVELT
+369 RSALRVELT
-378 EQLVEAANTRQT
+378 QQLVEAANTRQT
-390 LEIKVKSLAQALE
+390 LEIKVESLAQALE

-414 LARRYTDLQRELE
+414 LSRRYTDLQRELE

-448 QQVVPWQLISP
+448 QQVMPWQLISP
-459 PEVGEE
+459 PEVEE
-465 VVSPKPVRNLA
+465 DFVSPKPVRNLA
-476 LGVIGGLLL
+476 LGLIGGLLL

-502 ADELKEDANLPLL
+502 ADELKEDAKLPLL

-521 KDLSTIEK
+521 KDLGTIEK
-529 VITAALPQL
+529 VNTALPQL

-543 RITVPNTTPKSTDEN
+543 KITIPNTTAKSANEN

-563 FSPFSEAFRTLNTN
+563 FSPFSEAFHTLNTN

-590 VISSVSQGDGKT
+590 VISSVSPGDGKT

-617 KVLVVDADLRRP
+617 RVLLVDADLRRP
-629 QIHHRLNLDNNHG
+629 QIHLRLNLNNDHG
-642 LSNVLAES
+642 LSNVLAEG
-650 LDWNEAIQSL
+650 LDWNEAIQPL
-660 PCYENLS
+660 PRYENLS
-667 ILTAGSIPPDPT
+667 ILTAGSIPPDPS

-684 QRMQEI
+684 QRMQEMI
-690 ILQLQQDHAFDLI
+690 SQLQQDHAFDLI
-703 IYDLPPIAAFADA
+703 MYDLPPLAAFADA

-762 SRKDH
+762 SRKDR
-767 NYSYYGD
+767 NYGYYGH

>member
-1 MMNNQQNGTMNNQQN
+1 MMNNQQNGALNNQQN
-16 GALKTQS
+16 GALKTHNQA
-23 QGNLPVFA
+23 NLPIFA
-31 QPAFISSVAQEED
+31 QPAFIPSLTQEEE
-44 ELNLRQVFSVVKH
+44 ELNLRQVFSVFKH
-57 RWWLIAGITLGVT
+57 RRWLIAGITLGVT
-70 GAIAAW
+70 GAIATW

-84 EGRFL
+84 QGRFL

-99 KNSLKLAAQDI
+99 KNSLRLAAQDI
-110 LPQLGGENI
+110 LPQLGGEDI
-119 DYETQIAVLKSPQL
+119 DYDTQIAVLTSPQL

-148 TYSDLISKTGKS
+148 TYSDLISKTGQS
-160 DLKISQL
+160 DLEISQL
-167 EDTKVLEIVYEN
+167 KETKVLEISYQD

-212 DFVNAQLPV
+212 DFVNAQLP
-221 LQERVNSLQKQMQQ
+221 LLRERVNTLQKQMQQ

-249 TRLSQQLTSIEQDY
+249 TRLSQQLTTTEQDY
-263 RVAQVALNEIN
+263 RAAQVALNEIN

-354 EKLPQTVGDSPALVS
+354 EKLPQTVGNSPALVS
-369 QSALRVELT
+369 RSALRVELT
-378 EQLVEAANTRQT
+378 QQLVEAANSRQT
-390 LEIKVKSLAQALE
+390 LEIKVESLARSLE

-459 PEVGEE
+459 PEVEE
-465 VVSPKPVRNLA
+465 EFVSPKPVRNLA

-502 ADELKEDANLPLL
+502 ADELKEDAKLPLL
-515 GAIPWQ
+515 GAIPWN
-521 KDLSTIEK
+521 KDIDKIEK
-529 VITAALPQL
+529 VNTALPQL

-543 RITVPNTTPKSTDEN
+543 KITIPNSTPKSANEN
-558 PSYYN
+558 PYYYN
-563 FSPFSEAFRTLNTN
+563 FSPFSEAFHTLNTN

-590 VISSVSQGDGKT
+590 VISSVSPGDGKT
-602 TMAINIAKAAASMGQ
+602 TMAINIAKAAARMGQ
-617 KVLVVDADLRRP
+617 KVLLVDADLRRP
-629 QIHHRLNLDNNHG
+629 QIHLRLNLDNDHG
-642 LSNVLAES
+642 LSNVLAEG
-650 LDWNEAIQSL
+650 LDWNEAVQSL
-660 PCYENLS
+660 PRHENLS

-684 QRMQEI
+684 QRMQEMI
-690 ILQLQQDHAFDLI
+690 SQLQQDHAFDLI

-741 NLLEDLRL
+741 NLLEDLKL

-767 NYSYYGD
+767 NYRYYGH

>member
-1 MMNNQQNGTMNNQQN
+1 MMNNQQN

-31 QPAFISSVAQEED
+31 QPAFIPPLTQEEE
-44 ELNLRQVFSVVKH
+44 ELNLRQVLSVVKH
-57 RWWLIAGITLGVT
+57 RWWIIAGITLGLT

-84 EGRFL
+84 QGRFL

-138 SKITPKYPDF
+138 SKITPQYPDF

-195 YLNYSS
+195 YLKYSS

-249 TRLSQQLTSIEQDY
+249 TRLSQQLTTTEQEY
-263 RVAQVALNEIN
+263 RAAQVALNEIN

-301 GYQDLLKQLQEVE
+301 GYQDLLRQLQEVE

-354 EKLPQTVGDSPALVS
+354 EKLPQTVGNSPALVS
-369 QSALRVELT
+369 RSALRVQLT
-378 EQLVEAANTRQT
+378 QQLVEAANSRQT

-427 IATTSLGRFLEEQQK
+427 IATTSLNRFLEQQQK
-442 LQLKVA
+442 LQLQVA

-459 PEVGEE
+459 PEVGEDF
-465 VVSPKPVRNLA
+465 VSPKPVRNLA

-502 ADELKEDANLPLL
+502 ADEIKEDTKLPLL

-521 KDLSTIEK
+521 KDLGMIEQ
-529 VITAALPQL
+529 VTAALPQL
-538 TVGDR
+538 TVAGQQLT
-543 RITVPNTTPKSTDEN
+543 IPNTTAKSANQN

-590 VISSVSQGDGKT
+590 VISSVSPGDGKT
-602 TMAINIAKAAASMGQ
+602 TISINIAKAAAGMGQ
-617 KVLVVDADLRRP
+617 RVLLVDADLRRP
-629 QIHHRLNLDNNHG
+629 QIHLRLNLDNDHG
-642 LSNVLAES
+642 LSNVLAEG

-660 PCYENLS
+660 PRHENLS

-684 QRMQEI
+684 QRMQEMI
-690 ILQLQQDHAFDLI
+690 SQLQQDHAFDLI

-741 NLLEDLRL
+741 NLLEDLKL

-767 NYSYYGD
+767 NYRYYGH

>member
-1 MMNNQQNGTMNNQQN
+1 MMNNQQN

-23 QGNLPVFA
+23 QENLPVFA
-31 QPAFISSVAQEED
+31 QPAFIPSVTQEE
-44 ELNLRQVFSVVKH
+44 EEINLRQVLSVVKH
-57 RWWLIAGITLGVT
+57 RWLIIAGITLGVT
-70 GAIAAW
+70 SAIATY

-84 EGRFL
+84 QGKFL

-99 KNSLKLAAQDI
+99 KSSSRLAAQDI
-110 LPQLGGENI
+110 LPQLGGEDI
-119 DYETQIAVLKSPQL
+119 DYDTQIAVLTSPQL

-138 SKITPKYPDF
+138 SKITPQYPDF

-160 DLKISQL
+160 DLKVSQL
-167 EDTKVLEIVYEN
+167 KDTKVLEISYQD

-188 LDNLARH
+188 LENLARH

-249 TRLSQQLTSIEQDY
+249 TRLSQQLTSIEQEY

-281 QQVGLAPNQ
+281 QQVGLDPNQ

-354 EKLPQTVGDSPALVS
+354 EKLPQTVGNSPALVS
-369 QSALRVELT
+369 RSALRVELT
-378 EQLVEAANTRQT
+378 QQLVEAANTRQT
-390 LEIKVKSLAQALE
+390 LEIKVESLAQALE

-414 LARRYTDLQRELE
+414 LSRRYTDLQRELE

-448 QQVVPWQLISP
+448 QQVMPWQLISP
-459 PEVGEE
+459 PEVEE
-465 VVSPKPVRNLA
+465 DFVSPKPVRNLA
-476 LGVIGGLLL
+476 LGLIGGLLL

-502 ADELKEDANLPLL
+502 ADELKEDAKLPLL

-521 KDLSTIEK
+521 KDLGTIEK
-529 VITAALPQL
+529 VNTALPQL

-543 RITVPNTTPKSTDEN
+543 KITIPNTTAKSASEN
-558 PSYYN
+558 LSYYN
-563 FSPFSEAFRTLNTN
+563 FSPFSEAFRTLNAN

-590 VISSVSQGDGKT
+590 VISSVSPGDGKT

-617 KVLVVDADLRRP
+617 RVLLVDADLRRP
-629 QIHHRLNLDNNHG
+629 QIHLRLNLNNDHG
-642 LSNVLAES
+642 LSNVIAEG
-650 LDWNEAIQSL
+650 LDWNEAIQPL
-660 PCYENLS
+660 PRYENLS
-667 ILTAGSIPPDPT
+667 ILTAGSIPPDPS

-684 QRMQEI
+684 QRMQEMI
-690 ILQLQQDHAFDLI
+690 SQLQQDHAFDLI
-703 IYDLPPIAAFADA
+703 IYDLPPLAAFADA

-749 SHISVLGLVANNV
+749 SHISLLGLVANNV

-767 NYSYYGD
+767 NYRYYGH

>member
-1 MMNNQQNGTMNNQQN
+1 MMNNQQNGALNNQQN
-16 GALKTQS
+16 GALKTHNQA
-23 QGNLPVFA
+23 NLPIFA
-31 QPAFISSVAQEED
+31 QPAFIPSLTQEEE
-44 ELNLRQVFSVVKH
+44 ELNLRQVFSVFKH
-57 RWWLIAGITLGVT
+57 RRWLIAGITLGVT
-70 GAIAAW
+70 GAIATW

-84 EGRFL
+84 QGRFL

-99 KNSLKLAAQDI
+99 KNSLRLAAQDI
-110 LPQLGGENI
+110 LPQLGGEDI
-119 DYETQIAVLKSPQL
+119 DYDTQIAVLTSPQL

-148 TYSDLISKTGKS
+148 TYSDLISKTGQS
-160 DLKISQL
+160 DLEISQL
-167 EDTKVLEIVYEN
+167 KETKVLEISYQD

-212 DFVNAQLPV
+212 DFVNAQLP
-221 LQERVNSLQKQMQQ
+221 LLRERVNTLQKQMQQ

-249 TRLSQQLTSIEQDY
+249 TRLSQQLTTTEQDY
-263 RVAQVALNEIN
+263 RAAQVALNEIN

-314 VELAKQS
+314 VELAKQA

-354 EKLPQTVGDSPALVS
+354 EKLPQTVGNSPALVS
-369 QSALRVELT
+369 RSALRVELT
-378 EQLVEAANTRQT
+378 QQLVEAANSRQT
-390 LEIKVKSLAQALE
+390 LEIKVESLAQALE

-459 PEVGEE
+459 PEVEE
-465 VVSPKPVRNLA
+465 EFVSPKPVRNLA

-502 ADELKEDANLPLL
+502 ADELKEDAKLPLL
-515 GAIPWQ
+515 GAIPWN
-521 KDLSTIEK
+521 KDIDKIEK
-529 VITAALPQL
+529 VNTALPQL

-543 RITVPNTTPKSTDEN
+543 KITIPNSTPKSANEN
-558 PSYYN
+558 PYYYN
-563 FSPFSEAFRTLNTN
+563 FSPFSEAFHTLNTN

-590 VISSVSQGDGKT
+590 VISSVSPGDGKT
-602 TMAINIAKAAASMGQ
+602 TMAINIAKAAARMGQ
-617 KVLVVDADLRRP
+617 KVLLVDADLRRP
-629 QIHHRLNLDNNHG
+629 QIHLRLNLDNDHG
-642 LSNVLAES
+642 LSNVLAEG
-650 LDWNEAIQSL
+650 LDWNEAVQSL
-660 PCYENLS
+660 PRHENLS

-684 QRMQEI
+684 QRMQEMI
-690 ILQLQQDHAFDLI
+690 SQLQQDHAFDLI

-734 TDRFALK
+734 TDRFVLK

-767 NYSYYGD
+767 NYRYYGH

>member
-1 MMNNQQNGTMNNQQN
+1 MMNNQQN
-16 GALKTQS
+16 GALKAQS
-23 QGNLPVFA
+23 QENLTIFA
-31 QPAFISSVAQEED
+31 QPAFIPSVTQEE
-44 ELNLRQVFSVVKH
+44 EEINLRQVLSVVKH
-57 RWWLIAGITLGVT
+57 RWLIIAGITLGVT
-70 GAIAAW
+70 SAIATY

-84 EGRFL
+84 QGRFL

-99 KNSLKLAAQDI
+99 KSSSRLAAQDI
-110 LPQLGGENI
+110 LPQLGGEDI
-119 DYETQIAVLKSPQL
+119 DYDTQIAVLTSPQL

-138 SKITPKYPDF
+138 SKITPQYPDF

-160 DLKISQL
+160 DLKVSQL
-167 EDTKVLEIVYEN
+167 KDTKVLEISYQD

-188 LDNLARH
+188 LENLARH

-221 LQERVNSLQKQMQQ
+221 LRERVNSLQKQMQQ

-249 TRLSQQLTSIEQDY
+249 TRLSQQLTSIEQEY

-274 SRYQALQ
+274 SRSQALQ
-281 QQVGLAPNQ
+281 QQVGLDPNQ

-354 EKLPQTVGDSPALVS
+354 EKLPQTVGNSPALVS
-369 QSALRVELT
+369 RSALRVELT
-378 EQLVEAANTRQT
+378 QQLVEAANTRQT
-390 LEIKVKSLAQALE
+390 LEIKVESLAQALE

-414 LARRYTDLQRELE
+414 LSRRYTDLQRELE

-448 QQVVPWQLISP
+448 QQVMPWQLISP
-459 PEVGEE
+459 PEVEE
-465 VVSPKPVRNLA
+465 DFVSPKPVRNLA
-476 LGVIGGLLL
+476 LGLIGGLLL

-502 ADELKEDANLPLL
+502 ADELKEDAKLPLL

-521 KDLSTIEK
+521 KDLGTIEK
-529 VITAALPQL
+529 VNTALPQL

-543 RITVPNTTPKSTDEN
+543 KITIPNTTAKSANEN

-563 FSPFSEAFRTLNTN
+563 FSPFSEAFHTLNTN

-590 VISSVSQGDGKT
+590 VISSLSPGDGKT
-602 TMAINIAKAAASMGQ
+602 TMAINIAKAAARMGQ
-617 KVLVVDADLRRP
+617 RVLLVDADLRRP
-629 QIHHRLNLDNNHG
+629 RIHLRLNLDNDHG
-642 LSNVLAES
+642 LSNVLAEG

-660 PCYENLS
+660 PRYENLS
-667 ILTAGSIPPDPT
+667 ILTAGSIPPAPS

-684 QRMQEI
+684 QRMQEMI
-690 ILQLQQDHAFDLI
+690 SQLQQDHLFDLI
-703 IYDLPPIAAFADA
+703 IYDLPPLAAFADA

-767 NYSYYGD
+767 NYRYYGH

>member
-1 MMNNQQNGTMNNQQN
+1 MMNNQQN
-16 GALKTQS
+16 GALKTHNQE
-23 QGNLPVFA
+23 NLPVFA
-31 QPAFISSVAQEED
+31 QPAFISSVTQEED
-44 ELNLRQVFSVVKH
+44 ELNLSQILSVIKH
-57 RWWLIAGITLGVT
+57 RWWLIAGITVGVT
-70 GAIAAW
+70 AAISAW

-84 EGRFL
+84 QGRFL

-99 KNSLKLAAQDI
+99 QSSLKLATQDI
-110 LPQLGGENI
+110 LPQLGGEDI

-133 LNPIL
+133 LNPVL

-167 EDTKVLEIVYEN
+167 EDTKVLEIVYED
-179 AEPEKIKLV
+179 AKREKIKLV
-188 LDNLARH
+188 LDNLARY
-195 YLNYSS
+195 YLSYSS
-201 QERKTEINQGL
+201 QERKSEINQGL
-212 DFVNAQLPV
+212 EFVNAQLPV
-221 LQERVNSLQKQMQQ
+221 LRERVNTLQKQMQQ

-249 TRLSQQLTSIEQDY
+249 TRLSQQFTTTEQDY
-263 RVAQVALNEIN
+263 RTAQVALNEIN
-274 SRYQALQ
+274 SRYRILQ
-281 QQVGLAPNQ
+281 QQVGLPPEQ

-314 VELAKQS
+314 VEVAKQS
-321 AVFAKDSPIIATLEE
+321 AIFAKDSPIIATLEE

-345 QNEAQRTLG
+345 QKEAQRTLG
-354 EKLPQTVGDSPALVS
+354 AKLPPTVSNSPALVS
-369 QSALRVELT
+369 PSALRVELT
-378 EQLVEAANTRQT
+378 QQLVEAANTRQT
-390 LEIKVKSLAQALE
+390 LGIKVKSLAQALE
-403 QQKASVKNLAV
+403 QQKDSVKNLAV

-427 IATTSLGRFLEEQQK
+427 IATNSLNRFLEEQQK
-442 LQLKVA
+442 LQLQVA
-448 QQVVPWQLISP
+448 QQVVPWQLIAP

-485 GIGAAF
+485 GLGAAF

-502 ADELKEDANLPLL
+502 TDELKEDTKLPLL

-521 KDLSTIEK
+521 KDLGAIEK

-538 TVGDR
+538 MVGDR
-543 RITVPNTTPKSTDEN
+543 KISIGAATSKSDNEN

-563 FSPFSEAFRTLNTN
+563 FSPFSEAFRSLNTN

-590 VISSVSQGDGKT
+590 VISSVSPGDGKT
-602 TMAINIAKAAASMGQ
+602 TVSMNIAKAAASMGQ
-617 KVLVVDADLRRP
+617 RVLLVDADLRRP
-629 QIHHRLNLDNNHG
+629 QVHVRLNLDNDHG
-642 LSNVLAES
+642 LSNVIAEG
-650 LDWNEAIQSL
+650 LDWNEAVQSL
-660 PCYENLS
+660 PRYENLS
-667 ILTAGSIPPDPT
+667 ILTAGPIPPDPT

-684 QRMQEI
+684 QRMQEM

-741 NLLEDLRL
+741 NLLEDLKL

-767 NYSYYGD
+767 NYRYYGH

>member
-1 MMNNQQNGTMNNQQN
+1 MMNNQQN

-23 QGNLPVFA
+23 QANLPVFA
-31 QPAFISSVAQEED
+31 QPAFIPSPTQEEE
-44 ELNLRQVFSVVKH
+44 ELNLRQFLSVIKH

-70 GAIAAW
+70 GALAVW
-76 TFLKTPIY
+76 TFSKTPIY
-84 EGRFL
+84 QGRFL

-99 KNSLKLAAQDI
+99 KSSSTLAAQDI
-110 LPQLGGENI
+110 LPQLGGEDI
-119 DYETQIAVLKSPQL
+119 DYDTQIAVLTSPQL

-160 DLKISQL
+160 DLKITQL
-167 EDTKVLEIVYEN
+167 KETKVLEISYQDE
-179 AEPEKIKLV
+179 EPEKIKLV

-195 YLNYSS
+195 YLKYSS

-221 LQERVNSLQKQMQQ
+221 LRERVNSLQKQMQQ

-249 TRLSQQLTSIEQDY
+249 TRLSQQLTATEQEY
-263 RVAQVALNEIN
+263 QAAQVALNEIN

-314 VELAKQS
+314 VELAEQS

-345 QNEAQRTLG
+345 QKEAQRTLG

-378 EQLVEAANTRQT
+378 QQLVEAANSRQT
-390 LEIKVKSLAQALE
+390 LEIKVESLARALE

-427 IATTSLGRFLEEQQK
+427 IATTSLGGFLEEQQK
-442 LQLKVA
+442 LQLQVA

-465 VVSPKPVRNLA
+465 FVSPTPTRNLA

-485 GIGAAF
+485 GLGAAF

-502 ADELKEDANLPLL
+502 ADELKEDTKLPLL

-521 KDLSTIEK
+521 KDLGTIDK
-529 VITAALPQL
+529 VTAALPQL
-538 TVGDR
+538 TVGAR
-543 RITVPNTTPKSTDEN
+543 KITIPNTTLKSANEN

-563 FSPFSEAFRTLNTN
+563 FSPFSEAFHTLNTN

-590 VISSVSQGDGKT
+590 VISSVSPGDGKT
-602 TMAINIAKAAASMGQ
+602 TMAINIAKAAGRMGQ
-617 KVLVVDADLRRP
+617 RVLLVDADLRRP
-629 QIHHRLNLDNNHG
+629 QVHHRLNLDNDHG
-642 LSNVLAES
+642 LSNVLAEG

-660 PCYENLS
+660 PRYENLS
-667 ILTAGSIPPDPT
+667 ILTAGSIAPDPS

-684 QRMQEI
+684 QRMEEMI
-690 ILQLQQDHAFDLI
+690 SQLQQDHAFDLI
-703 IYDLPPIAAFADA
+703 IYDLPPLAAFADA

-734 TDRFALK
+734 TDRFVLK

-749 SHISVLGLVANNV
+749 SQISVLGLVANNV

-767 NYSYYGD
+767 NYRYYGY

>member
-1 MMNNQQNGTMNNQQN
+1 MMNNQQN
-16 GALKTQS
+16 GALKAQS
-23 QGNLPVFA
+23 QENLTIFA
-31 QPAFISSVAQEED
+31 QPAFIPSVTQEE
-44 ELNLRQVFSVVKH
+44 EEINLRQVLSVVKH
-57 RWWLIAGITLGVT
+57 RWLIIAGITLGVT
-70 GAIAAW
+70 SAIATY

-84 EGRFL
+84 QGKFL

-99 KNSLKLAAQDI
+99 KSSSRLAAQDI
-110 LPQLGGENI
+110 LPQLGGEDI
-119 DYETQIAVLKSPQL
+119 DYDTQIAVLTSPQL

-138 SKITPKYPDF
+138 SKITPQYPDF

-160 DLKISQL
+160 DLKVSQL
-167 EDTKVLEIVYEN
+167 KDTKVLEISYQD

-188 LDNLARH
+188 LENLARH

-221 LQERVNSLQKQMQQ
+221 LRERVNSLQKQMQQ

-249 TRLSQQLTSIEQDY
+249 TRLSQQLTTTEQDY
-263 RVAQVALNEIN
+263 RAAQVALNEIN
-274 SRYQALQ
+274 SRSQALQ
-281 QQVGLAPNQ
+281 QQVGLDPNQ

-354 EKLPQTVGDSPALVS
+354 EKLPQTVGNSPALVS
-369 QSALRVELT
+369 RSALRVELT
-378 EQLVEAANTRQT
+378 QQLVEAANTRQT
-390 LEIKVKSLAQALE
+390 LEIKVESLAQALE

-414 LARRYTDLQRELE
+414 LSRRYTDLQRELE

-459 PEVGEE
+459 PEVGENF
-465 VVSPKPVRNLA
+465 VSPKPVRNLA

-485 GIGAAF
+485 GLGAAF

-502 ADELKEDANLPLL
+502 ADELKEDAKLPLL

-521 KDLSTIEK
+521 KDLGTIEK
-529 VITAALPQL
+529 VNTALPQL

-543 RITVPNTTPKSTDEN
+543 KITIPNTTAKSASEN

-590 VISSVSQGDGKT
+590 VISSVSPGDGKT

-617 KVLVVDADLRRP
+617 RVLLVDADLRRP
-629 QIHHRLNLDNNHG
+629 QIHLRLNLNNDHG
-642 LSNVLAES
+642 LSNVIAEG
-650 LDWNEAIQSL
+650 LDWNEAIQPL
-660 PCYENLS
+660 PRYENLS
-667 ILTAGSIPPDPT
+667 ILTAGSIPPDPS

-684 QRMQEI
+684 QRMQEMI
-690 ILQLQQDHAFDLI
+690 SQLQQDHAFDLI
-703 IYDLPPIAAFADA
+703 IYDLPPLAAFADA

-767 NYSYYGD
+767 NYRYYGH

>member
-1 MMNNQQNGTMNNQQN
+1 MMNNQQN
-16 GALKTQS
+16 GALKAQS
-23 QGNLPVFA
+23 QENLTIFA
-31 QPAFISSVAQEED
+31 QPAFIPSVTQEE
-44 ELNLRQVFSVVKH
+44 EEINLRQVLSVVKH
-57 RWWLIAGITLGVT
+57 RWLIIASITLGVT
-70 GAIAAW
+70 SAITTY

-84 EGRFL
+84 QGKFL

-99 KNSLKLAAQDI
+99 KSSSRLAAQDI
-110 LPQLGGENI
+110 LPQLGGEDI
-119 DYETQIAVLKSPQL
+119 DYDTQIAVLTSPQL

-138 SKITPKYPDF
+138 SKITPQYPDF

-160 DLKISQL
+160 DLKVSQL
-167 EDTKVLEIVYEN
+167 KDTKVLEISYQD

-195 YLNYSS
+195 YLKYSS

-249 TRLSQQLTSIEQDY
+249 TRLSQQLSTTEQDY
-263 RVAQVALNEIN
+263 RAAQVALNEIN

-281 QQVGLAPNQ
+281 QQVGLAPDQ

-354 EKLPQTVGDSPALVS
+354 EKLPQTVGNSPALVS
-369 QSALRVELT
+369 RSALRVELT
-378 EQLVEAANTRQT
+378 QQLVEAANTRQT
-390 LEIKVKSLAQALE
+390 LEIKVESLAQALE

-414 LARRYTDLQRELE
+414 LSRRYTDLQRELE

-448 QQVVPWQLISP
+448 QQVMPWQLISP
-459 PEVGEE
+459 PEVEE
-465 VVSPKPVRNLA
+465 DFVSPKPVRNLA

-502 ADELKEDANLPLL
+502 ADELKEDAKLPLL

-521 KDLSTIEK
+521 KDLGTIEK
-529 VITAALPQL
+529 VNTALPQL

-543 RITVPNTTPKSTDEN
+543 KITIPNTTAKSASEN

-563 FSPFSEAFRTLNTN
+563 FSPFSEAFRTLNAN

-590 VISSVSQGDGKT
+590 VISSVSPGDGKT
-602 TMAINIAKAAASMGQ
+602 TTAINIAKAAASMGQ
-617 KVLVVDADLRRP
+617 RVLLVDADLRRP
-629 QIHHRLNLDNNHG
+629 QIHLRLNLNNDHG
-642 LSNVLAES
+642 LSNVIAEG
-650 LDWNEAIQSL
+650 LDWNEAIQPL
-660 PCYENLS
+660 PRYENLS
-667 ILTAGSIPPDPT
+667 ILTAGSIPPDPS

-684 QRMQEI
+684 QRMQEMI
-690 ILQLQQDHAFDLI
+690 SQLQQDHAFDLI
-703 IYDLPPIAAFADA
+703 IYDLPPLAAFADA

-749 SHISVLGLVANNV
+749 SHISLLGLVANNV

-767 NYSYYGD
+767 NYRYYGH

>member
-1 MMNNQQNGTMNNQQN
+1 MMNNQQN
-16 GALKTQS
+16 GALKAQS
-23 QGNLPVFA
+23 QENLTIFA
-31 QPAFISSVAQEED
+31 QPAFIPSVTQEE
-44 ELNLRQVFSVVKH
+44 EEINLRQVLSVVKH
-57 RWWLIAGITLGVT
+57 RWLIIAGITLGVT
-70 GAIAAW
+70 GAIATY

-84 EGRFL
+84 QGKFL

-99 KNSLKLAAQDI
+99 KSSSRLAAQDI
-110 LPQLGGENI
+110 LPQLGGEDI
-119 DYETQIAVLKSPQL
+119 DYDTQIAVLTSPQL

-138 SKITPKYPDF
+138 SKITPQYPDF

-160 DLKISQL
+160 DLKVSQL
-167 EDTKVLEIVYEN
+167 KDTKVLEISYQD

-188 LDNLARH
+188 LENLARH

-221 LQERVNSLQKQMQQ
+221 LRERVNSLQKQMQQ

-249 TRLSQQLTSIEQDY
+249 TRLSQQLTSIEQEY

-281 QQVGLAPNQ
+281 QQVGLDPNQ

-354 EKLPQTVGDSPALVS
+354 EKLPQTVGNSPALVS
-369 QSALRVELT
+369 RSALRVELT
-378 EQLVEAANTRQT
+378 QQLVEAANSRQT
-390 LEIKVKSLAQALE
+390 LEIKVESLAQALE

-414 LARRYTDLQRELE
+414 LSRRYTDLQRELE

-448 QQVVPWQLISP
+448 QQVMPWQLISP
-459 PEVGEE
+459 PEVEE
-465 VVSPKPVRNLA
+465 DFVSPKPVRNLA
-476 LGVIGGLLL
+476 LGLIGGLLL

-502 ADELKEDANLPLL
+502 ADELKEDAKLPLL

-521 KDLSTIEK
+521 KDLGTIEK
-529 VITAALPQL
+529 VNTALPQL

-543 RITVPNTTPKSTDEN
+543 KITIPNTTAKSANEN

-563 FSPFSEAFRTLNTN
+563 FSPFSEAFHTLNTN

-590 VISSVSQGDGKT
+590 VISSVSPGDGKT

-617 KVLVVDADLRRP
+617 RVLLVDADLRRP
-629 QIHHRLNLDNNHG
+629 QIHLRLNLNNDHG
-642 LSNVLAES
+642 LSNVLAEG
-650 LDWNEAIQSL
+650 LDWNEAIQPL
-660 PCYENLS
+660 PRYENLS
-667 ILTAGSIPPDPT
+667 ILTAGSIPPDPS

-684 QRMQEI
+684 QRMQEMI
-690 ILQLQQDHAFDLI
+690 SQLQQDHAFDLI
-703 IYDLPPIAAFADA
+703 MYDLPPLAAFADA

-767 NYSYYGD
+767 NYRYYGH

>member
-1 MMNNQQNGTMNNQQN
+1 
-16 GALKTQS
+16 
-23 QGNLPVFA
+23 
-31 QPAFISSVAQEED
+31 
-44 ELNLRQVFSVVKH
+44 
-57 RWWLIAGITLGVT
+57 
-70 GAIAAW
+70 
-76 TFLKTPIY
+76 
-84 EGRFL
+84 
-89 LLIGQPIEEN
+89 
-99 KNSLKLAAQDI
+99 
-110 LPQLGGENI
+110 
-119 DYETQIAVLKSPQL
+119 
-133 LNPIL
+133 
-138 SKITPKYPDF
+138 
-148 TYSDLISKTGKS
+148 
-160 DLKISQL
+160 
-167 EDTKVLEIVYEN
+167 
-179 AEPEKIKLV
+179 
-188 LDNLARH
+188 
-195 YLNYSS
+195 
-201 QERKTEINQGL
+201 
-212 DFVNAQLPV
+212 V
-221 LQERVNSLQKQMQQ
+221 LQERVNYLQKQMQQ

-249 TRLSQQLTSIEQDY
+249 TRLSQQLTSIEQEY

-345 QNEAQRTLG
+345 QKEAQRTLG
-354 EKLPQTVGDSPALVS
+354 EKLPQTVGNSPALVS
-369 QSALRVELT
+369 RSALRVELT
-378 EQLVEAANTRQT
+378 QQLVEAANSRQT

-459 PEVGEE
+459 PEVEE
-465 VVSPKPVRNLA
+465 DFVSPKPVRNLA

-485 GIGAAF
+485 GLGAAF

-502 ADELKEDANLPLL
+502 ADELKEDTKLPLL

-521 KDLSTIEK
+521 KDLGTIEK

-538 TVGDR
+538 TVAGQQLT
-543 RITVPNTTPKSTDEN
+543 IPNTTAKSANEN
-558 PSYYN
+558 PYYYN
-563 FSPFSEAFRTLNTN
+563 FSPFSEAFHTLNTN

-590 VISSVSQGDGKT
+590 VISSVSPGDGKT
-602 TMAINIAKAAASMGQ
+602 TMAINIAKAAARMGQ
-617 KVLVVDADLRRP
+617 KVLLVDADLRRP
-629 QIHHRLNLDNNHG
+629 QIHLRLNLDNGHG
-642 LSNVLAES
+642 LSNVLAEG

-660 PCYENLS
+660 PRHENLS

-684 QRMQEI
+684 QRMQEMI
-690 ILQLQQDHAFDLI
+690 SQLQQDHAFDLI

-734 TDRFALK
+734 TDRFVLK

-767 NYSYYGD
+767 NYRYYSH